1 MESKFKDGLY
11 RLTQLSTA
19 AVMLILTL
27 TPQDGVSRLLLAA
40 CAFGLAASALSRRRI
55 AALSNAIVPP
65 LLAVMLSLLLWVS
78 PEQHAMWLWGWAA
91 ILALPQ
97 RLPLLIVHAT
107 LAALC
112 WWWVQG
118 AIGIEQSLLAGAL
131 LIALMLLGLAHG
143 LGLQGLWQGMNHRA
157 FPTPGMPLWTMA
169 QLTHDLPLEIA
180 RCAREGSH
188 GELLL
193 LRSPSARQP
202 TLASAL
208 ATATRSFENRYR
220 IDRHTL
226 GVLLI
231 SRDVDE
237 AHQRREALIEA
248 LPLPRQARFIALAPA
263 LSLPS
268 QLSAMTRQKQAVV
281 TLEEFS

>member
-1 MESKFKDGLY
+1 MERKFKDGLY

-19 AVMLILTL
+19 AMMLILTL
-27 TPQDGVSRLLLAA
+27 APQASVSRILLMV
-40 CAFGLAASALSRRRI
+40 CALGLAASALGQRQI
-55 AALSNAIVPP
+55 ALPNAIVPS

-97 RLPLLIVHAT
+97 RRLLLTVHT
-107 LAALC
+107 MLAVLS
-112 WWWVQG
+112 WWQVQG
-118 AIGIEQSLLAGAL
+118 VIGIEQSLLVGLL

-143 LGLQGLWQGMNHRA
+143 LGLHGMWQGVSHRA
-157 FPTPGMPLWTMA
+157 FPAPGMPLWTVA
-169 QLTHDLPLEIA
+169 QLNHDLPLEIA

-193 LRSPSARQP
+193 LRSPSAHQP
-202 TLASAL
+202 ALVGAL
-208 ATATRSFENRYR
+208 AATTRRFENRYQV
-220 IDRHTL
+220 DRHTL

-231 SRDVDE
+231 SRDINE
-237 AHQRREALIEA
+237 ARQRREALLEI
-248 LPLPRQARFIALAPA
+248 LPLPRKARFIVLAPA

-268 QLSAMTRQKQAVV
+268 QLSAMTHQEQAVI
-281 TLEEFS
+281 TLEGVS

>member
-27 TPQDGVSRLLLAA
+27 APQDSVSRILLMS
-40 CAFGLAASALSRRRI
+40 CALGLAASALGQRHI
-55 AALSNAIVPP
+55 AALPDVIVPS

-97 RLPLLIVHAT
+97 RLPLLILHAM

-112 WWWVQG
+112 WWRVQSV
-118 AIGIEQSLLAGAL
+118 IGIEQSLLAGL
-131 LIALMLLGLAHG
+131 LLTALMLLGLAHG
-143 LGLQGLWQGMNHRA
+143 VGLQGLWQGMSHRA
-157 FPTPGMPLWTMA
+157 FPAPGTPLWTIA
-169 QLTHDLPLEIA
+169 QLNRDLPLEIA

-193 LRSPSARQP
+193 LRSPNAHQP
-202 TLASAL
+202 ALAGAL
-208 ATATRSFENRYR
+208 ATATRRFENCYQ

-231 SRDVDE
+231 SHDIDE
-237 AHQRREALIEA
+237 AHQRREALLEA
-248 LPLPRQARFIALAPA
+248 LPLPHKARFIVLAPA

-268 QLSAMTRQKQAVV
+268 QLSAMARQEQAVV

>member
-1 MESKFKDGLY
+1 MERKFKDGLY

-27 TPQDGVSRLLLAA
+27 TPQDSVSRILLMA
-40 CAFGLAASALSRRRI
+40 CALGLAASALGQRQI
-55 AALSNAIVPP
+55 AALPNAIVPS
-65 LLAVMLSLLLWVS
+65 LLAVMLSVLLWVS

-97 RLPLLIVHAT
+97 RMPLLIAHAT

-112 WWWVQG
+112 WWQVQG
-118 AIGIEQSLLAGAL
+118 VIGVEQSLLTGLL

-143 LGLQGLWQGMNHRA
+143 LGLHGLWQGVSHRA
-157 FPTPGMPLWTMA
+157 FPAPGMPLWAAA

-193 LRSPSARQP
+193 LRSPTTQQP
-202 TLASAL
+202 ALVGAL
-208 ATATRSFENRYR
+208 ATTTRSFENRYQ

-231 SRDVDE
+231 SHDIDE
-237 AHQRREALIEA
+237 ARQRRKALLA
-248 LPLPRQARFIALAPA
+248 LLPLPCQARFIVLAPA

-268 QLSAMTRQKQAVV
+268 QLSAMARQEQTVV